1 MMKELAI
8 NTMQLVP
15 ITREELVELRDEL
28 FDLYRMPDSLVSRFT
43 IKKRMNEM
51 RKNLVIMKTKLEA
64 VDQLLEA
71 TNKKEDK
78 RMREQFRVLYQSVY
92 ELVIHFNVVV
102 PIVKKKYNNCSSI
115 RTVKMERIDDFFEGG
130 DSDGYLS
137 RAEFRKTD
145 IGKLLKKNEMEEDPL
160 GMKKAKKK
168 KKITPEM
175 EYLSRF

>member
-1 MMKELAI
+1 MKELAI

-15 ITREELVELRDEL
+15 VTREELVELRDEL

-43 IKKRMNEM
+43 IKKRM
-51 RKNLVIMKTKLEA
+51 NLVIMKTKLEA

-145 IGKLLKKNEMEEDPL
+145 IGKLLRKNEMEEDPL

-175 EYLSRF
+175 ENLSRF

>member
-1 MMKELAI
+1 MKELAI

-130 DSDGYLS
+130 DSDDYVTRTEYEKS
-137 RAEFRKTD
+137 D
-145 IGKLLKKNEMEEDPL
+145 IGKLLKHRDDVDTKKPKKKSRKNEIAFIE
-160 GMKKAKKK
+160 
-168 KKITPEM
+168 
-175 EYLSRF
+175 RF